1 MFRSISHIVV
11 NKVFTVMDDHHL
23 CSPIE
28 HLREET
34 RMQKCLMIKLQTT
47 QQYLKT
53 YWARLLYL
61 FQNHVEHDL
70 PLQLAASMI

>member
-1 MFRSISHIVV
+1 MFRSLAHPISHIVV

-34 RMQKCLMIKLQTT
+34 RMQKCLMIKLQNNTAVSENI
-47 QQYLKT
+47 LGE
-53 YWARLLYL
+53 AFIFVSEPCR
-61 FQNHVEHDL
+61 
-70 PLQLAASMI
+70 A